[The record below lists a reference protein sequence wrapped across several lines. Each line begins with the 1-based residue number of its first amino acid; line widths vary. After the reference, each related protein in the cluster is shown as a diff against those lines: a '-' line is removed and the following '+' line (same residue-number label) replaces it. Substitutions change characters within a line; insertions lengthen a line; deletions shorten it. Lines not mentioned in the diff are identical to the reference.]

1 MAYFPLWTSLH
12 LGNQGRHGSTDVYEQ
27 WANKFC
33 DAECVKNPPK
43 TQGII
48 ELHQKSAKHITINS
62 KRERLDNVVSNFYL
76 SKKSKLRQLEICK
89 SRKKVCVPDENKI
102 KDSLPSKIVTGKWRK
117 RKQHEGPGYL
127 KKNRKIDSDKPTF

>member
-1 MAYFPLWTSLH
+1 MNNWCGLLPLWTSLH
-12 LGNQGRHGSTDVYEQ
+12 LGNQGRHGSTEVYEQ
-27 WANKFC
+27 WTNKFC

-48 ELHQKSAKHITINS
+48 ELHEKSAKHITMNS

-76 SKKSKLRQLEICK
+76 AKKSKLRQFEICK

-102 KDSLPSKIVTGKWRK
+102 KDSLSSKIVTEKWRK
-117 RKQHEGPGYL
+117 RKQHKGPGYFQ
-127 KKNRKIDSDKPTF
+127 KKQKN